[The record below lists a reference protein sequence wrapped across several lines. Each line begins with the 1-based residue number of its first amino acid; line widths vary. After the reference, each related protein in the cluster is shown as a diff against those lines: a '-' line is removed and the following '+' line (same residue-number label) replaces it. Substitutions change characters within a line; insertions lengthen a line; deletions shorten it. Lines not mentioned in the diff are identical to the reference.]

1 MELNK
6 INQSDYLDIV
16 FEGRNQAY
24 GAYELRKGYQKTV
37 KRAIFFGGTLFL
49 GLLLV
54 PFYAFTSKAD
64 ADDAA
69 KYTPPIHVFPK
80 PEAEKKEAPKPKQP
94 EAEIPKKMEAPA
106 PVKTVSFP
114 VPVVQPDNL
123 VEKTPPKMEEFQD
136 AVAAQTTNK
145 AGEKGVAAAPTAPS
159 DGTGKTAITPI
170 IDEPKVAEKED
181 KPMII
186 SEIRPEFPGGER
198 ALMQYLADNI
208 KYPSMA
214 RESGLDGKIYLTFV
228 VEKDGSIT
236 DIKVRRGIGMGCDD
250 EAKRVVAEMPRW
262 SPGKQKGNP
271 VRVQFTL
278 PVHFKLE

>member
-49 GLLLV
+49 GLLLI
-54 PFYAFTSKAD
+54 PFYAFTSKVD

-69 KYTPPIHVFPK
+69 TYTPPIHVFPK

-94 EAEIPKKMEAPA
+94 EAEMPKKVEAPA

-136 AVAAQTTNK
+136 AVAAKTTNTT
-145 AGEKGVAAAPTAPS
+145 GEKGVAAAPTTPS
-159 DGTGKTAITPI
+159 DGTGKAAMTPV
-170 IDEPKVAEKED
+170 IDEPKVVEKEE
-181 KPMII
+181 KPIVI
-186 SEIRPEFPGGER
+186 PEIRPEFPGGER

-208 KYPSMA
+208 KYPAMA
-214 RESGLDGKIYLTFV
+214 RESGLDGRIFLTFV

-278 PVHFKLE
+278 PVQFKLE